1 MKIGIKIL
9 GCPKNTADCE
19 ILAAVLKRRG
29 HEIVESA
36 EEADLVIIDTCTFI
50 EGAKR
55 ESIDTILDFVYYKKS
70 KKDLK
75 IAVKGCM
82 VQRYYN
88 ELKKEIPEVDTWI
101 GVAPPNVVADAI
113 GDLRDRVFNPNP
125 VYENHEHL
133 SLEKT
138 PYSYVKIADGCD
150 RNCTF
155 CTIPSFK
162 GRYKSRTKE
171 SIIKEVGN
179 LVSNG
184 KKEIVLVSQDSTAY
198 GKDIYEN
205 YEVTDL
211 LRDISRI
218 SGDFWIR
225 LMYIHPDYI
234 SEKLINTILDTEKV
248 VPYFEIPVQHG
259 SDKILR
265 RMGRLRRRRELENI
279 FKTIRDLSGEATIRT
294 TVMVGFP
301 GESEED
307 FQQLLDFLETVHPD
321 RMGVFLYSNE
331 EGTVAYTFRD
341 KVDIEIARERQE
353 IVTALSWDLMLLS
366 NERWIGKKIR
376 VLTEEDSGEVVGRSW
391 MDAPEIDGFVELD
404 RKVDPGKFVEVKVE
418 GANDCCLEGRIIG

>member
-50 EGAKR
+50 EDAKR

-133 SLEKT
+133 NLEKT

-218 SGDFWIR
+218 PGDFWIR

>member
-50 EGAKR
+50 EDAKR

-218 SGDFWIR
+218 PGDFWIR

>member
-1 MKIGIKIL
+1 MKIGIKVL

-50 EGAKR
+50 EDAKR
-55 ESIDTILDFVYYKKS
+55 ESIDTILDFVYYKKL

-82 VQRYYN
+82 VQRYYK
-88 ELKKEIPEVDTWI
+88 ELKEEIPEVDTWI
-101 GVAPPNVVADAI
+101 GVVPPNVVADAI
-113 GDLRDRVFNPNP
+113 DDLRDRVFNPNP

-171 SIIKEVGN
+171 SIIKEVES
-179 LVSNG
+179 LVSKG
-184 KKEIVLVSQDSTAY
+184 KKEIVLVSQDSTTY
-198 GKDIYEN
+198 GKDIYDN

-218 SGDFWIR
+218 PGDFWIR

-248 VPYFEIPVQHG
+248 VPYFEIPVQHA

-265 RMGRLRRRRELENI
+265 RMGRLRRRRDLENI

-341 KVDIEIARERQE
+341 KVDIEVAKEREE

-376 VLTEEDSGEVVGRSW
+376 VLTEEDSGEIVGRSW

-404 RKVDPGKFVEVKVE
+404 RKVDPGKFVEVKIE